1 MSEYAVVKSPEVL
14 AVEINAIKQQA
25 QTMMLQ
31 ASAEIG
37 KRLIEAKEQVGHG
50 EWGKWLQENV
60 EYSQS
65 TANRLMQIYNEYGTN
80 SAALHNLSYS
90 KAIALLGMEAEER
103 EAFMEDN
110 DVENMSSRELQKLV
124 KQKQKLEKQLE
135 KQSKESEKIIEKEV
149 RAKQLLEK
157 SLAEIEAELSEVRS
171 SAVKDMSEAA
181 SNIKNLGQ
189 ALETARARAE
199 QLEANLKAKPLEA
212 TTATV
217 TEEVVPDEVK
227 EELEQLRQKEAA
239 YAQEIQMLKDQ
250 LAHQAEKSPEDIFKG
265 HFKNVLD
272 EFKATIEAFNNVTDA
287 DAREKFSKSLTSLVD
302 KMKASVDGVNA

>member
-1 MSEYAVVKSPEVL
+1 MSEFAVAKSPEVL

-25 QTMMLQ
+25 QQMMLQ

-37 KRLIEAKEQVGHG
+37 KRLIEAKEQVEHG
-50 EWGKWLQENV
+50 EWGKWLQDHV

-90 KAIALLGMEAEER
+90 KAIALLGMEPEER
-103 EAFMEDN
+103 EAFIQNN

-124 KQKQKLEKQLE
+124 KEKQQLEKMLEKQEKASEKAEREKERLE
-135 KQSKESEKIIEKEV
+135 RGMAELEAQLEEVINSRKYETVSEKLELERLSKE
-149 RAKQLLEK
+149 LE
-157 SLAEIEAELSEVRS
+157 
-171 SAVKDMSEAA
+171 A
-181 SNIKNLGQ
+181 SRI
-189 ALETARARAE
+189 RAE
-199 QLEANLKAKPLEA
+199 KLEADLKAKPLEA

-239 YAQEIQMLKDQ
+239 YAQEIQALKEQ
-250 LAHQAEKSPEDIFKG
+250 LAQQAEQSPEDIFKG
-265 HFKNVLD
+265 HFKNVLE
-272 EFKATIEAFNNVTDA
+272 EFKATIDAFNNITSEDT
-287 DAREKFSKSLTSLVD
+287 RQKFSKSLTALVD
-302 KMKASVDGVNA
+302 KMKTSVDGVNA

>member
-1 MSEYAVVKSPEVL
+1 MSEYEVAKSPEVL

-37 KRLIEAKEQVGHG
+37 KRLIEAKEQVSHG

-90 KAIALLGMEAEER
+90 KAIALLGMEEEER
-103 EAFMEDN
+103 EVFIQNN

-124 KQKQKLEKQLE
+124 KEKQQLEKKLEKQE
-135 KQSKESEKIIEKEV
+135 KASEKAEREKELL
-149 RAKQLLEK
+149 AKD
-157 SLAEIEAELSEVRS
+157 IAELEAQLDEVRS
-171 SAVKDMSEAA
+171 SRND
-181 SNIKNLGQ
+181 
-189 ALETARARAE
+189 ETASEIERLSKELEASRTRAE
-199 QLEANLKAKPLEA
+199 KLEADLKAKPLEA
-212 TTATV
+212 ATATV

-239 YAQEIQMLKDQ
+239 YEQEIQALKDQ
-250 LAHQAEKSPEDIFKG
+250 LTQQAEQSPEEV
-265 HFKNVLD
+265 FKNCFKTVFN
-272 EFKATIEAFNNVTDA
+272 EFKATIEAFNNVTEE
-287 DAREKFSKSLTSLVD
+287 DAREKFSKSLVALVD
-302 KMKASVDGVNA
+302 KMKATVDGVNV